1 MKNILWILIFS
12 YLTINNSV
20 VQLIRSNVQL
30 RTSKKVYKYTH
41 LTALLSIIV
50 PVIIFSYHIE
60 PLINNESKNYT
71 YIIGTLGL
79 LYAFLLYDEI
89 SKKTIVKNGDFN
101 PPKSVYKNKK
111 RRLNLLLT
119 TLLIYVGFNALYYY
133 LTKQIHINLIIPS
146 SLGFIFLLISYIR
159 YNSCVYNFP
168 ISWNV

>member
-1 MKNILWILIFS
+1 MENILWGLLIS
-12 YLTINNSV
+12 YLILNNSI

-30 RTSKKVYKYTH
+30 RTSKRLYKYTH
-41 LTALLSIIV
+41 LIALLSIIV
-50 PVIIFSYHIE
+50 PVVIFPYHIK
-60 PLINNESKNYT
+60 PLSKNYT

-79 LYAFLLYDEI
+79 LYGIILYDEI

-101 PPKSVYKNKK
+101 PPNPVYRNKK

-119 TLLIYVGFNALYYY
+119 TIFLYGAFNGLYYY
-133 LTKQIHINLIIPS
+133 LTKQIHINLIIPVVF
-146 SLGFIFLLISYIR
+146 GFLFLLVSYIR